1 MIYVLNNEYIPL
13 EETSGTIMNVG
24 NTVIEINTTTNK
36 NEGILLI
43 PGEYQCFTKSPVY
56 VRSVES
62 YGKITVNDFIEDE
75 SSSEMTLED
84 IIVKSSNTEQTIQPS
99 AGYDAI
105 SQVTVEPLV
114 LEDVTVSS
122 LQSTNKTITASA
134 GNDALNSVTIDTDA
148 YNFLLTLTL

>member
-24 NTVIEINTTTNK
+24 STVIEINTTTNK
-36 NEGILLI
+36 NEGVLLI

-99 AGYDAI
+99 TGYDAI

-114 LEDVTVSS
+114 LEDVTVST
-122 LQSTNKTITASA
+122 LQSTNKTITPSQ
-134 GNDALNSVTIDTDA
+134 GNDALNSVVLDTEA

>member
-1 MIYVLNNEYIPL
+1 MLYILNNSYIPL

-24 NTVIEINTTTNK
+24 STVIEINTTTNQ
-36 NEGILLI
+36 NEGVLII

-75 SSSEMTLED
+75 SSEQMILED
-84 IIVKSSNTEQTIQPS
+84 IIVKSSTTEQTITPS
-99 AGYDAI
+99 TGYDGI
-105 SQVTVEPLV
+105 NEVTVEPME
-114 LEDVTVSS
+114 LEEIRIST
-122 LQSTNKTITASA
+122 LQSTNRTITPSQ
-134 GNDALNSVTIDTDA
+134 GNDGISQVIVDTEA

>member
-24 NTVIEINTTTNK
+24 STVIEINTTTNK
-36 NEGILLI
+36 NEGVLLI

-62 YGKITVNDFIEDE
+62 FGKITVNDFIEDE

-105 SQVTVEPLV
+105 SQVTVNPIQ

-122 LQSTNKTITASA
+122 LQSTNKTITPSQ
-134 GNDALNSVTIDTDA
+134 GNDGLNSVTIDTEA

>member
-1 MIYVLNNEYIPL
+1 MLYILNDQYIPL
-13 EETSGTIMNVG
+13 EETTGTIMNVG
-24 NTVIEINTTTNK
+24 STVIEINTTTNQ
-36 NEGILLI
+36 NEGVLII

-84 IIVKSSNTEQTIQPS
+84 IIVKSSNAEQTIVPS
-99 AGYDAI
+99 TGYDAI

-114 LEDVTVSS
+114 LEEIQIST
-122 LQSTNKTITASA
+122 LQSTNRTITPSQ
-134 GNDALNSVTIDTDA
+134 GNDGISQVIVDTEA
-148 YNFLLTLTL
+148 YNFLLALTL

>member
-36 NEGILLI
+36 NEGVLLI

-75 SSSEMTLED
+75 SSEEMTLED
-84 IIVKSSNTEQTIQPS
+84 IIVKSSNTEQTITPS
-99 AGYDAI
+99 TGYDAI

-114 LEDVTVSS
+114 LEDVQVST
-122 LQSTNKTITASA
+122 LQSTNRTITASA
-134 GNDALNSVTIDTDA
+134 GNDALNSVVLDTEA

>member
-24 NTVIEINTTTNK
+24 STVIEINTTTNQ
-36 NEGILLI
+36 NEGVLII

-56 VRSVES
+56 VRSVEA
-62 YGKITVNDFIEDE
+62 YGKVTVNDFIEDE

-84 IIVKSSNTEQTIQPS
+84 IIVKSSGTEQTITPS
-99 AGYDAI
+99 TGYDAI